1 MLYNGG
7 GVKREKGGPSCP
19 GFLKLGAGRLILP
32 SGYSQILTQPAIST
46 FPLLFWKKYQNIR
59 VTKSESLVKTV
70 NVLSHSLII
79 LSTELVEIKQ

>member
-7 GVKREKGGPSCP
+7 GVKREKAGPSCP
-19 GFLKLGAGRLILP
+19 GFLKLGAAP

-70 NVLSHSLII
+70 NVLSHSRR
-79 LSTELVEIKQ
+79 